1 MRNKKKRNPL
11 FKIFL
16 LVSSLL
22 FLTIVIAVGMFYYV
36 FGITEPEGLSLASW
50 PEMFTDNFSVWMEN
64 DNGKIRVKE
73 IGLER
78 LDEYGLWLQVIDE
91 TGKEVF
97 CHNKPEN
104 YPARYAASELISV
117 RTSGYEQGNT
127 IFADSYETSE
137 GTWSYLIGFPY
148 AIGKHMLYYN
158 GENVGRLSPLFRMGI
173 FFCLCII
180 ILFIIFYGFWLTK
193 HLGKIAK
200 GIRNV
205 SMRCYT
211 MLPEKGVFGEI
222 YGALNKMNT
231 EIRLSDK
238 VRLDTERIRR
248 EWIANITHDL
258 KTPLSPIK
266 GYAELLMDSPVP
278 DGETVREYGGII
290 LKNANHTEKMINDL
304 KLTYQLDSGAVP
316 YHPQAVRL
324 VRFLKEL
331 VIDIVNDPAFKNR
344 SIEFENDIQECEVCL
359 DIDLF
364 RRAVNNLIINALTHN
379 PSETKVT
386 IRIAPDGKQ
395 RILIC
400 ISDNG
405 IGMSDKEQTELF
417 NRYYRGTNTKEKPE
431 GSGLGLAIAKQII
444 TLHNGTIA
452 VKSKQG
458 EGTLFTIV
466 LPLAEF
472 FEIAC

>member
-1 MRNKKKRNPL
+1 MRNKKKLSP
-11 FKIFL
+11 FL
-16 LVSSLL
+16 R
-22 FLTIVIAVGMFYYV
+22 IVILVLALLLIAVVVAIGMFYYI

-50 PEMFTDNFSVWMEN
+50 PDRFTDNFSVWMEN
-64 DNGKIRVKE
+64 DNGDVKIEE

-91 TGKEVF
+91 TGQEVF
-97 CHNKPEN
+97 CYNKPES
-104 YPARYAASELISV
+104 YPVRYSASELILLRS
-117 RTSGYEQGNT
+117 SAYQQGNT
-127 IFADSYETSE
+127 VFVNSYEDSRE
-137 GTWSYLIGFPY
+137 TWSYLIGFPY
-148 AIGKHMLYYN
+148 EIGKYMLYYN

-173 FFCLCII
+173 FFGLCAI
-180 ILFIIFYGFWLTK
+180 ILFVIFYGVWLTG

-211 MLPEKGVFGEI
+211 MLPERGVFGEI
-222 YGALNKMNT
+222 YGALNKMDT
-231 EIRLSDK
+231 EIRRSDK
-238 VRLDTERIRR
+238 VGLDTERIRR

-266 GYAELLMDSPVP
+266 GYAELLMDNTVP
-278 DGETVREYGGII
+278 DGETVREYAEII
-290 LKNANHTEKMINDL
+290 LKNVNHTEKMMNDL

-316 YHPQAVRL
+316 YYPQTVCI

-331 VIDIVNDPAFKNR
+331 VIDIVNAPAFANR
-344 SIEFENDIQECEVCL
+344 SIEFESDIQECEVCL

-364 RRAVNNLIINALTHN
+364 RRAANNLIINALTHN
-379 PSETKVT
+379 PPETKVT
-386 IRIAPDGKQ
+386 ISIETDPKK

-405 IGMSDKEQTELF
+405 IGMSNKEQSELF

-444 TLHNGTIA
+444 TLHNGNIS
-452 VKSKQG
+452 VKSKRG
-458 EGTLFTIV
+458 EGTRFTIV
-466 LPLAEF
+466 LPF
-472 FEIAC
+472 VDQ

>member
-1 MRNKKKRNPL
+1 MRNKKKLSP
-11 FKIFL
+11 FL
-16 LVSSLL
+16 R
-22 FLTIVIAVGMFYYV
+22 IVILVLALLLIAVVVAIGMFYYI

-50 PEMFTDNFSVWMEN
+50 PDRFTDNFSVWMEN
-64 DNGKIRVKE
+64 DNGDVKIEE

-91 TGKEVF
+91 TGQEVF
-97 CHNKPEN
+97 CYNKPES
-104 YPARYAASELISV
+104 YPVRYSASELILLRS
-117 RTSGYEQGNT
+117 SAYQQGNT
-127 IFADSYETSE
+127 VFVNSYEDSGE
-137 GTWSYLIGFPY
+137 TWSYLIGFPY
-148 AIGKHMLYYN
+148 EIGKYMLYYN

-173 FFCLCII
+173 FFGLCAI
-180 ILFIIFYGFWLTK
+180 ILFVIFYGVWLTG

-211 MLPEKGVFGEI
+211 MLPERGVFGEI
-222 YGALNKMNT
+222 YGALNKMDT
-231 EIRLSDK
+231 EIRRSDK
-238 VRLDTERIRR
+238 VGLDTERIRR

-266 GYAELLMDSPVP
+266 GYAELLMDNTVP
-278 DGETVREYGGII
+278 DGETVREYAEII
-290 LKNANHTEKMINDL
+290 LKNVNHTEKMMNDL

-316 YHPQAVRL
+316 YYPQTVCI

-331 VIDIVNDPAFKNR
+331 VIDIVNAPAFANR
-344 SIEFENDIQECEVCL
+344 SIEFESDIQECEVCL

-364 RRAVNNLIINALTHN
+364 RRAANNLIINALTHN
-379 PSETKVT
+379 PPETKVT
-386 IRIAPDGKQ
+386 ISIETDPKK

-405 IGMSDKEQTELF
+405 IGMSEKEQSELF

-444 TLHNGTIA
+444 TLHNGNIS
-452 VKSKQG
+452 VKSKRG
-458 EGTLFTIV
+458 EGTRFTIV
-466 LPLAEF
+466 LPF
-472 FEIAC
+472 VDQ

>member
-1 MRNKKKRNPL
+1 MRNKRNLSP
-11 FKIFL
+11 FL
-16 LVSSLL
+16 RISILVSVLL
-22 FLTIVIAVGMFYYV
+22 LIAVVIAIGMFYYI

-50 PEMFTDNFSVWMEN
+50 PDRFTDNFSVWMEN
-64 DNGKIRVKE
+64 VNGDVEIEE

-91 TGKEVF
+91 TGQEVF
-97 CHNKPEN
+97 CHNKPES
-104 YPARYAASELISV
+104 YPARYSASELISL
-117 RTSGYEQGNT
+117 RTSAYEQGNT
-127 IFADSYETSE
+127 VFVNSYENSGE
-137 GTWSYLIGFPY
+137 TWSYLIGFPY

-173 FFCLCII
+173 FFCLCAV
-180 ILFIIFYGFWLTK
+180 ILFVIFYGFWLTR

-200 GIRNV
+200 GIRKV

-211 MLPEKGVFGEI
+211 MLPEKGAFGEI
-222 YGALNKMNT
+222 YGALNKMDI
-231 EIRLSDK
+231 EIRHSDK
-238 VRLDTERIRR
+238 AQLDTERIRR

-266 GYAELLMDSPVP
+266 GYAELLMGSPAP
-278 DGETVREYGGII
+278 NSETAQEYGGII
-290 LKNANHTEKMINDL
+290 LKNVNHTEKMINDL

-316 YHPQAVRL
+316 YHPQMVHL

-331 VIDIVNDPAFKNR
+331 VIDIVNDPVFTNR
-344 SIEFENDIQECEVCL
+344 SIEFESNIQECEVCI

-364 RRAVNNLIINALTHN
+364 RRAVNNLIINALMHN
-379 PSETKVT
+379 PSETIVSVSIDIELK
-386 IRIAPDGKQ
+386 K

-405 IGMSDKEQTELF
+405 IGMSDKEQSELF
-417 NRYYRGTNTKEKPE
+417 NRYYRGTSTKEKPE

-444 TLHNGTIA
+444 TFHNGNID

-458 EGTLFTIV
+458 EGTQFTIV
-466 LPLAEF
+466 LPLGNQ
-472 FEIAC
+472 

>member
-1 MRNKKKRNPL
+1 MKNRKKQNL
-11 FKIFL
+11 FLQIFI
-16 LVSSLL
+16 LVSALL
-22 FLTIVIAVGMFYYV
+22 LITVVIVIGMFYYI

-50 PEMFTDNFSVWMEN
+50 PDRFTDNFSVWMEN
-64 DNGKIRVKE
+64 DNGDVKIKE

-78 LDEYGLWLQVIDE
+78 LDEYGLWLQVVDE
-91 TGKEVF
+91 TGQEVF
-97 CHNKPEN
+97 CHNKPDD
-104 YPARYAASELISV
+104 YPARYSASELISLS
-117 RTSGYEQGNT
+117 TGAYGQGNT
-127 IFADSYETSE
+127 VFVNSYENS
-137 GTWSYLIGFPY
+137 GKTWSYLIGFPY

-173 FFCLCII
+173 IFCLSAV
-180 ILFIIFYGFWLTK
+180 ILFVIFYGFWLTR

-222 YGALNKMNT
+222 YGALNKMDA
-231 EIRLSDK
+231 EIRHSDK
-238 VRLDTERIRR
+238 VGLDTERIRR
-248 EWIANITHDL
+248 EWIVNITHDL

-266 GYAELLMDSPVP
+266 GYAELLMESPISDS
-278 DGETVREYGGII
+278 ETIQEYGGII
-290 LKNANHTEKMINDL
+290 LKNVNYAERMMNDL
-304 KLTYQLDSGAVP
+304 KLTYQLESGAIP
-316 YHPQAVRL
+316 YHPQMVRL

-331 VIDIVNDPAFKNR
+331 VIDIVNDPAFANR
-344 SIEFENDIQECEVCL
+344 SIEFESNVQECEIFM

-386 IRIAPDGKQ
+386 ISIDTDSKRA
-395 RILIC
+395 ILVC

-405 IGMSDKEQTELF
+405 TGMSDKEQSELF

-444 TLHNGTIA
+444 TLHNGDIA
-452 VKSKQG
+452 VKSKRG
-458 EGTLFTIV
+458 EGTQFTIV
-466 LPLAEF
+466 LPLGNQ
-472 FEIAC
+472 